1 MPIPASVFMWA
12 AALYNY
18 AEVSLSW
25 FLGTTRRIVT
35 AWEALTQPA
44 DYVFFE
50 GSATPHILRSTA
62 YHASGSAPP
71 ELIYCAD
78 TKSFYPFV
86 PHTPV
91 EEIKTTTSHRMAC
104 PTILSIELV
113 DGENRVAY
121 DLTDFLE
128 GIRFAEVEGYPAPN
142 LYHYLS
148 AWSLASHVIPDYSR
162 LGVRYIDSNGE
173 SHLDAEEGDEAAE
186 AAAEVAAAEEA
197 DAAESLMEMSNTGE
211 MVVEAPAQAPAV
223 AEAPEPAADVTAEAI
238 TEVPAVNA

>member
-1 MPIPASVFMWA
+1 MSLMPIPASVLMWA

-25 FLGTTRRIVT
+25 LLGTTRRVVA

-44 DYVFFE
+44 DFVFFE
-50 GSATPHILRSTA
+50 GSVIPHPLRNTA
-62 YHASGSAPP
+62 YYATGSAPP

-78 TKSFYPFV
+78 TKTFYPFI

-91 EEIKTTTSHRMAC
+91 GAIKTTTSHRLAC

-128 GIRFAEVEGYPAPN
+128 GVRFAEVEGFPAPS

-148 AWSLASHVIPDYSR
+148 AWSISSHIIPDYNR
-162 LGVRYIDSNGE
+162 LGVRYIDVNGDT
-173 SHLDAEEGDEAAE
+173 HLDAEEGDEVAE
-186 AAAEVAAAEEA
+186 ATASAAAEEA
-197 DAAESLMEMSNTGE
+197 DAQHAAESLVEMSKE
-211 MVVEAPAQAPAV
+211 APAV
-223 AEAPEPAADVTAEAI
+223 AEAAEITAEAVA
-238 TEVPAVNA
+238 EPAVNA